1 MEKIVIIGLGLIGNS
16 MGLGLKRA
24 AGTQPTQIIGF
35 DPDRSNEDAALRK
48 YKSIDSVAQDLES
61 GVRDANL
68 IIISTPSSAVREVLA
83 AIDPFLDP
91 SAVVTDTLST
101 KEQVMSWAGELLS
114 QGNFVGGHPLSRTVD
129 TESPGESEQP
139 EADLFENAPYCITPL
154 PRAGGDALNRVI
166 ALAESLGANP
176 LFIDPWE
183 HDSLFAAASHLP
195 LVASAAL
202 MRLASGSPSWQ
213 DIGSL
218 ARSRFDALTSPLEG
232 EPGPLADALVANRQ
246 LLLHWVDQ
254 YLLVLQDLREMIAQ
268 GNGTELGAAI
278 EGAHDARQ
286 QWLKRNSTQNQG
298 AMGGRQI
305 EPSEELKADLE
316 QAVRDSRPGTRI
328 FGRYL
333 SDRIFGKKEQK

>member
-1 MEKIVIIGLGLIGNS
+1 MEKIVIIGLGLVGNS

-24 AGTQPTQIIGF
+24 AGTGPTQIIGF
-35 DPDRSNEDAALRK
+35 DPDRSAEDTALRK
-48 YKSIDSVAQDLES
+48 YESIDSVAQDLETA
-61 GVRDANL
+61 VRDANL
-68 IIISTPSSAVREVLA
+68 VIISTPGSAAREVLA
-83 AIDPFLDP
+83 AIDPFLDA
-91 SAVVTDTLST
+91 STVVTDTLST

-114 QGNFVGGHPLSRTVD
+114 KGNFVGGHPLSRTAD
-129 TESPGESEQP
+129 TESPSETEQP
-139 EADLFENAPYCITPL
+139 RADLFENAPYCIMPL
-154 PRAGGDALNRVI
+154 PSASGEALNRVI
-166 ALAESLGANP
+166 ALAESLGASP

-218 ARSRFDALTSPLEG
+218 ARSRFDTLTSPLAG
-232 EPGPLADALVANRQ
+232 EPSALADALIANRQ
-246 LLLHWVDQ
+246 LLMHWVDQ
-254 YLLVLQDLREMIAQ
+254 YLLVLQDLRDMIAQ

-278 EGAHDARQ
+278 EGAHTARQ
-286 QWLKRNSTQNQG
+286 QWLKRNSPQTQG

-305 EPSEELKADLE
+305 EPSEELRAELE

-333 SDRIFGKKEQK
+333 SDRIFGKKEPK